1 MYIKTTFFR
10 VNFCINVTDAET
22 GEVYLSSGDF
32 DCAYDCTV
40 DEAFQ
45 EVFAGLTC
53 RWEHD
58 RDLHPYVLRRC
69 KDAINSMYEQ
79 QVYDLDIYMKAED
92 NLIKLCAIKLCANV
106 TIHAEI

>member
-10 VNFCINVTDAET
+10 VNFTINVTDAET
-22 GEVYLSSGDF
+22 GEIYLSSDNDF
-32 DCAYDCTV
+32 DYAYDCTV

-69 KDAINSMYEQ
+69 KDAISSMYEQ

-92 NLIKLCAIKLCANV
+92 NLIKLCADV

>member
-10 VNFCINVTDAET
+10 VNFCINVTDEET
-22 GEVYLSSGDF
+22 GEVYMSADSNDAH
-32 DCAYDCTV
+32 AYDCTV

-45 EVFAGLTC
+45 EVFAGLTE

-58 RDLHPYVLRRC
+58 RDLHSYVVKRGI
-69 KDAINSMYEQ
+69 DAINSMYEQ
-79 QVYDLDIYMKAED
+79 QVYDVNVYMKTED
-92 NLIKLCAIKLCANV
+92 NLIKLCADV

>member
-10 VNFCINVTDAET
+10 VNFTINVTDAET
-22 GEVYLSSGDF
+22 GKVYLSSDS
-32 DCAYDCTV
+32 DYDYAYDCNV

-45 EVFAGLTC
+45 EVFAGLTE

-58 RDLHPYVLRRC
+58 RDLHPYVVMRGI
-69 KDAINSMYEQ
+69 DEINSMYEQ
-79 QVYDLDIYMKAED
+79 QVYDINVYMQTEN
-92 NLIKLCAIKLCANV
+92 NLIKLYADV